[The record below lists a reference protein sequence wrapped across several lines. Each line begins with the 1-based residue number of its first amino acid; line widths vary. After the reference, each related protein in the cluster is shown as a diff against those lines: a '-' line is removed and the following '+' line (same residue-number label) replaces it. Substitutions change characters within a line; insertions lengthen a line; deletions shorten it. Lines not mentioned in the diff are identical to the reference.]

1 VSDTFLHRSRTNFIE
16 RSVVRFLNVD
26 SANIRRAAALC
37 CCNALTRVRSRG
49 DAASNQLRSRILER
63 CLVLGTTDME
73 TSVRRAV
80 LETMAFHTQFDDF
93 LAVGR
98 NLQLVLVPLHDEDL
112 SVRKIAMSLLGRL
125 GRLNPSY
132 AMPTFRKILVQLL
145 TQLEY
150 NNEQTKKE
158 EAVELLTSLIRSS
171 HELVQPY
178 ATPIAQSL
186 IGKLEEK
193 LVRARVAARMLEAL
207 VPNSFSPIILCSLA
221 CFADSVFCSSG

>member
-1 VSDTFLHRSRTNFIE
+1 MDVS
-16 RSVVRFLNVD
+16 
-26 SANIRRAAALC
+26 
-37 CCNALTRVRSRG
+37 VRS
-49 DAASNQLRSRILER
+49 AILTTLAS
-63 CLVLGTTDME
+63 THD
-73 TSVRRAV
+73 
-80 LETMAFHTQFDDF
+80 FDDF
-93 LAVGR
+93 LAVGK
-98 NLQLVLVPLHDEDL
+98 NLRLILVPLHDEAL
-112 SVRKIAMSLLGRL
+112 AVRKIAMNLLGRL

-150 NNEQTKKE
+150 SNEQTKKE

-207 VPNSFSPIILCSLA
+207 VNPAKHDRLFLVLTLFTCCA
-221 CFADSVFCSSG
+221 G